1 MNMSP
6 RTNECFCS
14 DGVGLDRFF
23 SRKNVALYRALA
35 DKGTNAATRK
45 KILRSL
51 KEEEFKFKLE
61 FKKLP
66 TELNDP

>member
-6 RTNECFCS
+6 FTDECFCS
-14 DGVGLDRFF
+14 DGLGLDRFF

-45 KILRSL
+45 KILKSL
-51 KEEEFKFKLE
+51 KEEESKFKLE
-61 FKKLP
+61 FKKTP
-66 TELNDP
+66 PELNDP